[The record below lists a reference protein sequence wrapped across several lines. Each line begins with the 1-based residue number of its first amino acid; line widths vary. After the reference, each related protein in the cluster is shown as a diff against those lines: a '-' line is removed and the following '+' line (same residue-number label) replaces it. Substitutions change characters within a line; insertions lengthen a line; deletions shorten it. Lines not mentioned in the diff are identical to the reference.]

1 VVGRRGPGWVPNQH
15 GAWAMLVTP
24 LLVGVLAAGPSA
36 VHLPLAPLWFAGYL
50 AFSAVTAPLTT

>member
-1 VVGRRGPGWVPNQH
+1 VPTQH

-36 VHLPLAPLWFAGYL
+36 VHLPLAPFWFAGYL
-50 AFSAVTAPLTT
+50 AFSAVTALLTT